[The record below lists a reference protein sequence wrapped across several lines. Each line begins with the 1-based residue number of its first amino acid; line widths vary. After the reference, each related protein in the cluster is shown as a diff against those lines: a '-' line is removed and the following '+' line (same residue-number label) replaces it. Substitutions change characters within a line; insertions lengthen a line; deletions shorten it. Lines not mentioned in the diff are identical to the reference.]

1 MPGEKLVVISG
12 VSRGLGRALAEAWL
26 TQGHRVWGCGRSP
39 ECIEELQS
47 RWPDSRFAMVDVADS
62 QAVATWAG
70 ECLAAGECPDLV
82 VNNAALI
89 NANAF
94 LWEVPVDEFSGVIDV
109 NIKGVFHIIRN
120 FLPPMLKR
128 RQGVVVNFSSGWGRS
143 TSAEVAPY
151 CASKWAIEGL
161 TQALAQELPSGMAA
175 IALNPGIIHT
185 GMLESCFGGM
195 ADRYPDAATWAR
207 RAAPFILELGSQHN
221 GQPLTVPGF

>member
-12 VSRGLGRALAEAWL
+12 VTRGLGRALAEAWL
-26 TQGHRVWGCGRSP
+26 AQGHRVWGCGRSQ

-47 RWPDSRFAMVDVADS
+47 RWPGSRFAVVDVADP
-62 QAVATWAG
+62 QAVAGWAG
-70 ECLAAGECPDLV
+70 ECLAAGGCPDLV

-94 LWEVPVDEFSGVIDV
+94 LWEVPVDEFSTVIDV
-109 NIKGVFHIIRN
+109 NIKGVFHILRN

-161 TQALAQELPSGMAA
+161 TQALARELPAGMAA

-185 GMLESCFGGM
+185 GMLESCFGAM
-195 ADRYPDAATWAR
+195 ADHYPDAATWAR
-207 RAAPFILELGSQHN
+207 RAAPFILELGPQHN
-221 GQPLTVPGF
+221 GRPLTVPGF